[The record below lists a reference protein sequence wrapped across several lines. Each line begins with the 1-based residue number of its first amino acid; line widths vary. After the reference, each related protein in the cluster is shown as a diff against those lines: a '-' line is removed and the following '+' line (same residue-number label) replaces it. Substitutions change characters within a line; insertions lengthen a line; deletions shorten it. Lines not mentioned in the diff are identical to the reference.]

1 MASDQPPVFSVNQQG
16 GITAHTVN
24 VNQAPQ
30 PNLRVDGASAPE
42 RLDSG
47 GYRARFALRL
57 ENADAARNL
66 YVAGLAPS
74 VIGADLRPAAGGA
87 MMNHASGTARGTAF
101 SSFDNPPERL
111 VFDVVTKN
119 PEPRIDFGWRYS

>member
-42 RLDSG
+42 GLYLG
-47 GYRARFALRL
+47 EYRTRFALRL
-57 ENADAARNL
+57 ENAHAARKL
-66 YVAGLAPS
+66 YVEGLAPS
-74 VIGADLRPAAGGA
+74 VVGADLRRQLAAQ
-87 MMNHASGTARGTAF
+87 
-101 SSFDNPPERL
+101 
-111 VFDVVTKN
+111 
-119 PEPRIDFGWRYS
+119 